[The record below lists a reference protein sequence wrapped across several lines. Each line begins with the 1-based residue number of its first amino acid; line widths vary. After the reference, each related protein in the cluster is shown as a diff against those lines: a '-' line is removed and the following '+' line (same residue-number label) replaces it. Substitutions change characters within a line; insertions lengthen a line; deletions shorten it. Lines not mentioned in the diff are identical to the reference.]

1 MHRRSL
7 IGTVFIPKQT
17 TGIQAEMIQQSTN
30 RNPVFTNF
38 TPHRFFND
46 YHGKWYKGFDEE
58 RAKDTPIQLF
68 KVSGKTAKQLEGS
81 NAKHISSFFS
91 TLEDNKWTMNEH
103 VREWF
108 TECMLPEIPDW
119 VFDLREVDP
128 QYRDVYERCVAYAKK
143 YRNHSRYFDTRDS
156 RFKDVINT
164 MRKMHDMQVFM
175 MDTDDA
181 DAIKAK
187 SMELFKVA
195 DVDATI
201 MMRTCLYWVNTWK
214 SSWNLY
220 VHSLTKSRSIVLIL
234 RTFGERFV
242 CILQ

>member
-1 MHRRSL
+1 M
-7 IGTVFIPKQT
+7 
-17 TGIQAEMIQQSTN
+17 
-30 RNPVFTNF
+30 
-38 TPHRFFND
+38 
-46 YHGKWYKGFDEE
+46 
-58 RAKDTPIQLF
+58 QLY

-108 TECMLPEIPDW
+108 TGCMLPEIPDW
-119 VFDLREVDP
+119 VLTLREVDP
-128 QYRDVYERCVAYAKK
+128 QYKDVYERCIAYVNK
-143 YRNHSRYFDTRDS
+143 YKNHGRYFDTKDD
-156 RFKDVINT
+156 RFKDVIDT

-195 DVDATI
+195 DIDATI
-201 MMRTCLYWVNTWK
+201 MDEDM
-214 SSWNLY
+214 
-220 VHSLTKSRSIVLIL
+220 LIL
-234 RTFGERFV
+234 GQYLEEFLEPLRPLFDKIMFNSSDSQDFWREIRLYLAVKNRDKFNPPS
-242 CILQ
+242 